1 MFAGELENLQDGI
14 RAKLTNNGNLTMDDI
29 AAVQRYQTPLFSVD
43 REDDATTLISRR
55 QLHDDLL
62 VFLRELIINGEL
74 AEDTKIPE
82 KELCVRF
89 SVSRT
94 PLREAL
100 KVLAFE
106 GLVVL
111 NHNRGAIVKPLS
123 LKDIEEVFPIYG
135 RLEGLAGKLACERL
149 SKDGIS
155 DLMRLHERM
164 IECTRNEDVEGVVAV
179 NEQIHASIQAASG
192 NRNLLQLLR
201 YVTSKVRRARLVS
214 RLSKTGLVNAL
225 AEHERIMSALEA
237 RNAALFAQAIRDHI
251 ENRFRSLRD
260 AWIACEE
267 GTGVTAF
274 QDYENLR
281 MA

>member
-1 MFAGELENLQDGI
+1 
-14 RAKLTNNGNLTMDDI
+14 MDDI
-29 AAVQRYQTPLFSVD
+29 AAVQRDQTPLFSMD
-43 REDDATTLISRR
+43 REDDATSLISRR

-62 VFLRELIINGEL
+62 VFLRELIISGEL
-74 AEDTKIPE
+74 AEDTKVPE
-82 KELCVRF
+82 KELCARF

-135 RLEGLAGKLACERL
+135 RLEGLAGMLACERL
-149 SKDGIS
+149 SKDGIA

-164 IECTRNEDVEGVVAV
+164 IECTRNEDVDGVVAV

-201 YVTSKVRRARLVS
+201 YVTGKVRRARLSS
-214 RLSKTGLVNAL
+214 RLSRTGLVNAL

-237 RNAALFAQAIRDHI
+237 RNAPLFAQAIRDHI

-260 AWIACEE
+260 SWIAGEDGKGIAEC
-267 GTGVTAF
+267 
-274 QDYENLR
+274 QDYEHPR